1 MPKQITVAPEVVI
14 IGVGNILLK
23 DEGVGVY
30 AAKYI
35 AENFL
40 FSPSIEII
48 DGGTIGYKLVNYF
61 QSRSKVFIL
70 DTISA
75 DDESGSI
82 YSMPSK
88 ALMGMGNYRRTAH
101 EVEVVEMLEIC
112 SLTGTMAEVNVIGIV
127 PEDIKSVGI
136 GLTDKL
142 KSHFDTFVGTAVD
155 ELKKAGFK
163 AKYKLNKRS
172 LDAIIRSYNSPHAQ
186 RPSAHKEVSEKL
198 I

>member
-1 MPKQITVAPEVVI
+1 MPEVIV

-35 AENFL
+35 DENFL
-40 FSPSIEII
+40 FSPSINII
-48 DGGTIGYKLVNYF
+48 DGGTIGYKLINYF
-61 QSRSKVFIL
+61 QGYGKVFIL

-75 DDESGSI
+75 DEPGSI

-88 ALMGMGNYRRTAH
+88 ALMGMGHYRRTAH

-112 SLTGTMAEVNVIGIV
+112 SLTETMAEVNVIGIV

-142 KSHFDTFVGTAVD
+142 KSHFDAFVGTAIN

-163 AKYKLNKRS
+163 ARRKRNKRS
-172 LDAIIRSYNSPHAQ
+172 LDAIIRSYNLPHVQ
-186 RPSAHKEVSEKL
+186 RPSARRKVSEQL

>member
-1 MPKQITVAPEVVI
+1 MPKQIVVMPEVIV

-35 AENFL
+35 DENFL
-40 FSPSIEII
+40 FSPSIDVM
-48 DGGTIGYKLVNYF
+48 DGGTIGYKLINYF
-61 QSRSKVFIL
+61 QGYSKVFIL

-75 DDESGSI
+75 DKPGSI
-82 YSMPSK
+82 FSMPSK
-88 ALMGMGNYRRTAH
+88 ALMGMGHYRRTAH
-101 EVEVVEMLEIC
+101 EVEVIEMLEIC
-112 SLTGTMAEVNVIGIV
+112 SLTETMAEVNVIGIV
-127 PEDIKSVGI
+127 PEDIKNVGI

-142 KSHFDTFVGTAVD
+142 KSHFDAFVGTAIN

-163 AKYKLNKRS
+163 AERKKNKRS
-172 LDAIIRSYNSPHAQ
+172 LDVIIRSYNLPHVQ
-186 RPSAHKEVSEKL
+186 RPSTRREVSEQL